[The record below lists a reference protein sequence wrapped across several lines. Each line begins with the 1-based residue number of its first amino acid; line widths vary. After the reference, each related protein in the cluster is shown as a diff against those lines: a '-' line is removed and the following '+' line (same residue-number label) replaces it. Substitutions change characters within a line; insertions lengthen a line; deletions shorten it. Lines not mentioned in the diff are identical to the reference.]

1 MIPGILGIGPRHP
14 EGDPLRRTLIT
25 VAAVATATLTATAGA
40 ASAAPAGAPHASA
53 ARSAVTSHRQVHS
66 CTTTPRSGH
75 VACNAILREGI
86 TAAGDVARAATPSGY
101 GPSDLRSA
109 YTLTTA
115 STSNGA
121 GQTVGIVDAYDDPN
135 AAADL
140 ATYRSQYGL
149 PACTTASGCF
159 KKVGQT
165 GSTTSLPAKN
175 GGWAQEESL
184 DLDMASAICPNCKI
198 LLVEASSTSIANL
211 GKSVNEAVAL
221 GATVVS
227 NSYGGSESSSD
238 PSYDTSYYKHP
249 GVAITASAG
258 DSGYGVE
265 YPAGSQY
272 VTGVGGTSLTKSSTS
287 RGWSETAWS
296 GTGSGCSADD
306 AQPSW
311 QAAVAN
317 ITSVC
322 ARRAVADVS
331 ADADP
336 NTGVAVYDSYAYQGA
351 SGWLVFG
358 GTSVASPIIASVYA
372 LAGNAS
378 SVTYGSYP
386 YSHTSSLNAVTS
398 GSNGNCGNRLCKAGT
413 GWDGP
418 TGLGTPHNT
427 TAF

>member
-1 MIPGILGIGPRHP
+1 
-14 EGDPLRRTLIT
+14 LRRTLLT
-25 VAAVATATLTATAGA
+25 VAVVATAAISTTAGVA
-40 ASAAPAGAPHASA
+40 AAAAPAAAST
-53 ARSAVTSHRQVHS
+53 AVTSHKQVHA
-66 CTTTPRSGH
+66 CTTTPKAGH
-75 VACNAILREGI
+75 VACNAILHEGI
-86 TAAGDVARAATPSGY
+86 TASGHVAPAAATPSGY

-115 STSNGA
+115 STSDGA

-159 KKVGQT
+159 KKVSQT

-198 LLVEASSTSIANL
+198 LLVEASSTTTANL

-238 PSYDTSYYKHP
+238 KTYDTSYYKHS

-258 DSGYGVE
+258 DDGYGVE
-265 YPAGSQY
+265 YPAASQY
-272 VTGVGGTSLTKSSTS
+272 VTAVGGTSLTTSTNS
-287 RGWSETAWS
+287 RGWAETAWS

-322 ARRAVADVS
+322 AKRAVADVS
-331 ADADP
+331 AVADP
-336 NTGVAVYDSYAYQGA
+336 NTGVAVYDSYAYEGA

-358 GTSVASPIIASVYA
+358 GTSVSSPIVASVYA
-372 LAGNAS
+372 LAGNAA

-398 GSNGNCGNRLCKAGT
+398 GSNGSCGNRLCKAGT